1 MYDLIAG
8 HPPFDQEEIASV
20 LWRIGSGQT
29 TSLQDIDCNA
39 RLKVNFAFVTLDV
52 DHYKKKGLYHL
63 TLARCEFQ
71 HFSHFFFCIFIE
83 CSGVDRVLLVLRCV
97 PATELRWSC
106 PAIATVGAALQ
117 IAFVFGTGAI
127 ESLGHVQASMLKLCV
142 DYFKKQKRKRQNSN
156 KPKNQIN
163 KKKKKTAKRE

>member
-71 HFSHFFFCIFIE
+71 HFSHFFFVFLLN
-83 CSGVDRVLLVLRCV
+83 VQVL
-97 PATELRWSC
+97 
-106 PAIATVGAALQ
+106 
-117 IAFVFGTGAI
+117 I
-127 ESLGHVQASMLKLCV
+127 ESCWSYDVCQRPSCVEVVRRLQPSALLCKSHSCSEPERLNRLGMCKLAC
-142 DYFKKQKRKRQNSN
+142 
-156 KPKNQIN
+156 
-163 KKKKKTAKRE
+163 